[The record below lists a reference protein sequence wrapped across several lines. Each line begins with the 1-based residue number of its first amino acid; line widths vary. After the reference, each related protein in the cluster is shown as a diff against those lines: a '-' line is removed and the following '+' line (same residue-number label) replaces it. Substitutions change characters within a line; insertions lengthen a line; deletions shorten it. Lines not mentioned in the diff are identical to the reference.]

1 MLTKESTVQ
10 KIRQV
15 PISEILV
22 AENIAFKRIGREV
35 VTICPWHSDT
45 NPSLTVN
52 DDKNI
57 CFCFACGGGSDGI
70 AYVQQKFG
78 LTFSEAIERI
88 AQKHAIVIEYDDIDI
103 EESLRLA
110 AERKKLVDS
119 VKSDHEKYRI
129 CLRNEVTGFRARQ
142 WLIGRDI
149 EPSTSREFGI
159 GWAPSG
165 YFADRVVVPIHDHR
179 GTIVGFTGRRISE
192 DSSPQKY
199 KNSASSQLFD
209 KGALIFNEH
218 RALEQAR
225 IAGYVVFVEG
235 HFDVISLWQHGIKN
249 VVATQGTA
257 GPSRESI
264 KRLMRQCRRFVLCYD
279 GDSGGNKAIEHFL
292 KVAGPLACQGEL
304 TITIAQLPEGKDP
317 DDCIRNGID
326 IHAIIE
332 SAPQWLDWQIDCWLR
347 NVDRSD
353 THRFSLI
360 EKAIREL
367 VESIKSPALR
377 QFYVDKASKVLAEDS
392 KSAAKLAQSWN
403 KTLPKIFHAGSWS
416 RPVPSWVRT
425 QVERRVLRSYIHI
438 PETRQKLK
446 PLMDR
451 LNGPS
456 HIWLWKRLE
465 ELERFAADV
474 TPDMVMS
481 ILAVCEPHY
490 TRTLRSIVVPTI
502 KVLNQDGIIEHAEH
516 VLSSTIEADV

>member
-1 MLTKESTVQ
+1 MSITESSIQ
-10 KIRQV
+10 KVRQV
-15 PISEILV
+15 PISDIL
-22 AENIAFKRIGREV
+22 ASENIEFKRIGREV

-70 AYVQQKFG
+70 AYVQQRFG
-78 LTFSEAIERI
+78 LSFVDAIQRI
-88 AQKHAIVIEYDDIDI
+88 ADKQAIVLEHDNLDP

-110 AERKKLVDS
+110 LERKRLVDD
-119 VKSDHEKYRI
+119 VKLAHS
-129 CLRNEVTGFRARQ
+129 NFRDA
-142 WLIGRDI
+142 IK
-149 EPSTSREFGI
+149 STSGLVAREWLLARGMGPEASRYFET
-159 GWAPSG
+159 GWAESG
-165 YFADRVVVPIHDHR
+165 YFGGRVTVPIHDHR
-179 GTIVGFTGRRISE
+179 GTIVGFTGRRIVE

-218 RALEQAR
+218 RAVEHAR
-225 IAGYVVFVEG
+225 TAGYVVFVEG
-235 HFDVISLWQHGIKN
+235 HFDVISMWRYGISN

-257 GPSRESI
+257 GPSKEAI

-279 GDSGGNKAIEHFL
+279 GDDGGRKAIEHFL
-292 KVAGPLACQGEL
+292 KVAGPLACQGEV

-317 DDCIRNGID
+317 DDCIREGID
-326 IHAIIE
+326 LHAIIE

-353 THRFSLI
+353 IHRFSLI
-360 EKAIREL
+360 ETAIREL

-377 QFYVDKASKVLAEDS
+377 QYYVDKAAKVLAEDS
-392 KSAAKLAQSWN
+392 KSAAKLAQNWS
-403 KTLPKIFHAGSWS
+403 KSLPRLSHDGKWS
-416 RPVPSWVRT
+416 KPIPSWIRT
-425 QVERRVLRSYIHI
+425 QVERRALRSYIHL
-438 PETRQKLK
+438 PEMRNKFK
-446 PLMDR
+446 PLMYY

-456 HIWLWKRLE
+456 HIWLWNRIC
-465 ELERFAADV
+465 ELETYSVAI

-490 TRTLRSIVVPTI
+490 TRTLRSIVLPTI
-502 KVLNQDGIIEHAEH
+502 RVLDDDGIIEHTEH
-516 VLSSTIEADV
+516 VLLSSIETSD